1 MTDGPAVGPPLSGAG
16 PLGCPSEHPSHD
28 LPHDLSHDVADG
40 PVAPAIPLVG
50 TRQDLKSWARLP
62 MGTPTRHGRRIQNT
76 QDGPGPMI
84 ILTRRNGTRFGI
96 NPDLVERV
104 DETPDTIVLLVT
116 GSRYVVQETLDEVVG
131 IMRASRASVLH
142 AAEESGTGQPGS
154 RPSAGR
160 VALRAVRGL
169 ED

>member
-1 MTDGPAVGPPLSGAG
+1 MTDGPSAGPPPSGAG
-16 PLGCPSEHPSHD
+16 PLACPSGDGTHD
-28 LPHDLSHDVADG
+28 PAHDPADG
-40 PVAPAIPLVG
+40 PLAPAIPLVG
-50 TRQDLKSWARLP
+50 TRPDLKSWARLP
-62 MGTPTRHGRRIQNT
+62 MGTPTRHGRRIQHT

-116 GSRYVVQETLDEVVG
+116 GSRYVVQETLDEVVS
-131 IMRASRASVLH
+131 IMRESRASVLH

-154 RPSAGR
+154 RPGAGR